1 MLPLERYLVGRGR
14 LYVCAYLLK
23 KAQQHF
29 CVSVEYKYLRL
40 TQWCV
45 AGRLWRRRSRRTLA
59 PGLILF
65 ISLRLRSTSS
75 AKSPFGNS
83 LWVELHFFFSSGSFL
98 VIFIGGENALKDFSG
113 RFWEQCVPALLPL
126 HCPLDVGRVPFL
138 VYYIWSWAWELLEW
152 GGGGRHCILFAIP
165 MPRIIP
171 GRS

>member
-29 CVSVEYKYLRL
+29 CVSVEHKYLRL

-75 AKSPFGNS
+75 AKSPVGNS
-83 LWVELHFFFSSGSFL
+83 LWVELHFFF
-98 VIFIGGENALKDFSG
+98 
-113 RFWEQCVPALLPL
+113 LLDL
-126 HCPLDVGRVPFL
+126 SLL
-138 VYYIWSWAWELLEW
+138 SLLEVKMHW
-152 GGGGRHCILFAIP
+152 RISLAVFGSNVFLLCSLSIAPLMLVGYHSLFITFGP
-165 MPRIIP
+165 EP
-171 GRS
+171 GSSWSGEEGEGTASCLQSQCLG